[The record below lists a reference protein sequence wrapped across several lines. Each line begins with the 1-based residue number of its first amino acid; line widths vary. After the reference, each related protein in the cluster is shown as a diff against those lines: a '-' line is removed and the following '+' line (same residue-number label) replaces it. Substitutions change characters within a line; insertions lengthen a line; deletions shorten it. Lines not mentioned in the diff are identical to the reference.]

1 MSFVHYPIFDS
12 LGNFI
17 LESELVFFYLK
28 QILFCRSKFT
38 IISQDVKSVVLK
50 KYSDLRESRS
60 EYNCIC

>member
-17 LESELVFFYLK
+17 LESELEFSYLK
-28 QILFCRSKFT
+28 QILFSRSKFT

-50 KYSDLRESRS
+50 NILTLRGSRS
-60 EYNCIC
+60 